1 MKIKLIPIPILLF
14 IIPIISFS
22 QSIKRFKIPDS
33 IKDNSFLQLTKKYN
47 KEFRKDSE
55 KAEIYA
61 NSILLKGKKE
71 KNYTKVADA
80 YIMLHRLKND
90 DLALLYLDSTITI
103 AKKFNNLSLLA
114 DSQMYKGNFYFLKGK
129 YTQALPYYLNARE
142 FSKKDSE
149 TYNII
154 NFNIGLLKLE
164 LGNYKEAQNLFLDY
178 SKYLEK
184 EKQTKRLD
192 YVSCLYAI
200 AYTYS
205 KMSQI
210 GASELYIKKGLNANN
225 YVKDK
230 ENYCNLLLVSGI
242 NSFNQKKYK
251 ESLIKLEKVS
261 ALQKQKNFND
271 QNLALSEFYIG
282 KIFYKN
288 NNLKYLEK
296 FKVVDSIIIKSKNIT
311 SELRDVYPILIE
323 YHKKNNDKEKQL
335 LYVEHLLSVDSLINN
350 NKYNLSTEI
359 NKKYDTQNLINEKEA
374 LISDL
379 SSRNLRLYW
388 LIGIVLFSL
397 FVVIYFYVK
406 NKNKVKRYKSKA
418 DFLLEKLSDLDRAN
432 QNKETI
438 ISPKIEELEKKKDNL
453 KVTLN
458 NDILNQIQIK
468 LNAFENEKRF
478 LDRKLNLE
486 ILSKELNTNRVYL
499 SKVINELK
507 GQNFSQYLNTLRIN
521 YIVNELK
528 TNPYLQKY
536 TITAIAEEA
545 GFNNSESFTNA
556 FKKITGTLPSY
567 FLKAL
572 QEKE

>member
-1 MKIKLIPIPILLF
+1 MKIKLIPILLF

-22 QSIKRFKIPDS
+22 QSIKRFKVPDS

-90 DLALLYLDSTITI
+90 DSALLYLDSTITI

-282 KIFYKN
+282 KIYYKN

-379 SSRNLRLYW
+379 NSRNLRLYW

-397 FVVIYFYVK
+397 FVVIYFYIK

-438 ISPKIEELEKKKDNL
+438 ISQKIEELEKKKDNL

-468 LNAFENEKRF
+468 LNMFENEKRF

-486 ILSKELNTNRVYL
+486 VLSKELNTNRVYL